1 MAEKV
6 NYDDLICRYINQFDN
21 TFSFL
26 DRKKRDDKISLT
38 DPKNDEAN
46 FKSDLNEIKKG
57 NKKHRSK
64 EQKHLL
70 CSIEMVYKKRSSVIE
85 FFDNY
90 SSMVSEAKLK
100 VIKGTRIKILT
111 PKQTLPRLP
120 IALAQVKAGNISE
133 NLLNEIR

>member
-38 DPKNDEAN
+38 DAKNDEAN

-64 EQKHLL
+64 E
-70 CSIEMVYKKRSSVIE
+70 
-85 FFDNY
+85 
-90 SSMVSEAKLK
+90 
-100 VIKGTRIKILT
+100 
-111 PKQTLPRLP
+111 
-120 IALAQVKAGNISE
+120 
-133 NLLNEIR
+133 

>member
-26 DRKKRDDKISLT
+26 DRKKRDGKISLT

-64 EQKHLL
+64 E
-70 CSIEMVYKKRSSVIE
+70 
-85 FFDNY
+85 
-90 SSMVSEAKLK
+90 
-100 VIKGTRIKILT
+100 
-111 PKQTLPRLP
+111 
-120 IALAQVKAGNISE
+120 
-133 NLLNEIR
+133 